1 MHTSDTNSVLMINGI
16 EAKDTGSIKC
26 VISNKNGT
34 DESLAKVIAVGK
46 LSPLGCYC

>member
-1 MHTSDTNSVLMINGI
+1 MINGI

-46 LSPLGCYC
+46 LSPFRMLLLAYACHH